1 MIRSRS
7 GVSRAPELPFP
18 SGARSSNE
26 IILNR
31 ALADELEAKV
41 GDELTLRLPKAEDI
55 PADSPLGE
63 KAERIRSFPRL
74 KVIEIIATEGLGRF
88 SLTPAQSSAF
98 GRVCRARTTAGRPG
112 TACENQHDLRRGHG
126 RRPLRQATSAMRSPA
141 LCTRHWKTWACLA
154 GMSN

>member
-1 MIRSRS
+1 M
-7 GVSRAPELPFP
+7 
-18 SGARSSNE
+18 
-26 IILNR
+26 
-31 ALADELEAKV
+31 

-88 SLTPAQSSAF
+88 SLTPANRCPRSRLLSLEPFQDGLEQPAKINTLLVAGTDAF
-98 GRVCRARTTAGRPG
+98 HPSHQRKC
-112 TACENQHDLRRGHG
+112 L
-126 RRPLRQATSAMRSPA
+126 PA
-141 LCTRHWKTWACLA
+141 LCTRRWKTWACPL